1 VRESG
6 FFHAVGAQNKTTKKE
21 MDMFIRNIVAH
32 RPGKAFDGRC
42 LFAMG
47 ITVASAT
54 ASAAPTIELGGNT
67 TLDSSLTVNYTASM
81 RTAKQASQ
89 YLNDPNNDDGTRNFK
104 RGSLINNRLSL
115 FGELQLKHDNL
126 GAVLRG
132 SQFYDDVYNQK
143 NANDSPQT
151 VNKTGHNDGFSDE
164 TRRLSGSAA
173 RLLDA
178 YVYGN
183 FDVGETQYLSLKAG
197 RHLVAWGE
205 SLFWANISQGQA
217 PVDATKFNVP
227 GTEAKDSYLPV
238 GQVSGSWSLNENLA
252 LVGFYQYE
260 WEKTQLNPVGDY
272 FGSDTFGPGAEFYRL
287 GSAIVDSL
295 PNGVAVGYGGEK
307 DASDSGQWGL
317 GVRYRLTENTE
328 VGLFHY
334 RYNERVGSLFFD
346 FTGTT
351 QYSSLKNIG
360 HDGTASTY
368 RMGYFENVKLTGV
381 SFSSKVGDSV
391 QYAGDLSYRDGA
403 SVYLNNG
410 APTTGQIWQG
420 NLNASYILGPSMLA
434 QQTTF
439 MGEVVHQ
446 HIAGVDS
453 LTITGGGAGV
463 DGTFD
468 RFESATQTRGST
480 LLGIGAYMDYPS
492 IANGLDLSTK
502 VVWTQNVDGSA
513 YQGLGRD
520 EKRLTVGG
528 DFKYLGNF
536 QVGMTYVAY
545 LSSPDVAQGRL
556 LADRDYLSLNAK
568 YTF

>member
-1 VRESG
+1 MLTRNTVVRHSANLWG
-6 FFHAVGAQNKTTKKE
+6 
-21 MDMFIRNIVAH
+21 
-32 RPGKAFDGRC
+32 GRS
-42 LFAMG
+42 LLAAT
-47 ITVASAT
+47 ITVAGASAH
-54 ASAAPTIELGGNT
+54 AAPTIELGENT
-67 TLDSSLTVNYTASM
+67 TLESALTVNYTASM
-81 RTAKQASQ
+81 RTAKQANQ
-89 YLNDPNNDDGTRNFK
+89 YLNDLNNDDGTRNFK

-115 FGELQLKHDNL
+115 FGELLLKHDNL

-132 SQFYDDVYNQK
+132 SDFYDDVYHQR
-143 NANDSPQT
+143 NANDSPDT
-151 VNKTGHNDGFSDE
+151 VNKLGHNDGFSDE
-164 TRRLSGSAA
+164 TRRQSGSTA

-183 FDVGETQYLSLKAG
+183 FEMGETQYLSLKAG

-205 SLFWANISQGQA
+205 SLFWPNISQGQA

-238 GQVSGSWSLNENLA
+238 GQVSGSWSLNEDLA
-252 LVGFYQYE
+252 LVGYYQYE
-260 WEKTQLNPVGDY
+260 WEKTELNPVGDY
-272 FGSDTFGPGAEFYRL
+272 FGSDTFGPGAEFFRL
-287 GSAIVDSL
+287 GRGQVDRL
-295 PNGVAVGYGGEK
+295 PSGVAVGYGGEK
-307 DASDSGQWGL
+307 DPSDSGQWGV
-317 GVRYRLTENTE
+317 GVRYRVTENTE

-334 RYNERVGSLFFD
+334 RYHERIGALFFD

-351 QYSSLKNIG
+351 QYSSLKSIG
-360 HDGTASTY
+360 HDGTAPIY
-368 RMGYFENVKLTGV
+368 RLGYFEDVKLTGI

-410 APTTGQIWQG
+410 SPTTGQIWQG
-420 NLNASYILGPSMLA
+420 NLNASYILGPSLLA

-446 HIAGVDS
+446 RIAGVDS
-453 LTITGGGAGV
+453 LTITGGGPGV

-468 RFESATQTRGST
+468 EFESKTQTRGST
-480 LLGIGAYMDYPS
+480 LLGVGAYMDYPS

-536 QVGMTYVAY
+536 QIGMTYVAY

>member
-1 VRESG
+1 M
-6 FFHAVGAQNKTTKKE
+6 AMQN
-21 MDMFIRNIVAH
+21 
-32 RPGKAFDGRC
+32 
-42 LFAMG
+42 
-47 ITVASAT
+47 TVARHWGHRVIGGNLLVT
-54 ASAAPTIELGGNT
+54 AITLGSPAAYAAPTLQLGEDT

-81 RTAKQASQ
+81 RTAKQANE

-104 RGSLINNRLSL
+104 RGSLINNRMSL

-132 SQFYDDVYNQK
+132 SYFYDDVYNQR
-143 NANDSPQT
+143 NANNSPDT
-151 VNKTGHNDGFSDE
+151 VNKLGHNDEFTDR
-164 TRRLSGSAA
+164 TRKLSGNNA

-183 FDVGETQYLSLKAG
+183 FDVGETQYLSVKAG

-238 GQVSGSWSLNENLA
+238 GQVSASWSLNENLA
-252 LVGFYQYE
+252 LVGYYQYE
-260 WEKTQLNPVGDY
+260 WDKTQLNPVGDY

-287 GSAIVDSL
+287 GSGLVSSL
-295 PNGVAVGYGGEK
+295 PNGAAVAYAGEK
-307 DASDSGQWGL
+307 DPSNSGQWGL
-317 GVRYRLTENTE
+317 GVRYRITENTE
-328 VGLFHY
+328 IGLFHY
-334 RYNERVGSLFFD
+334 RYNERIASLFFD
-346 FTGTT
+346 FSGTT
-351 QYSSLKNIG
+351 QYSSNKGIG
-360 HDGTASTY
+360 HSGDPMTY
-368 RMGYFENVKLTGV
+368 RLGYFEDVKLTGI

-420 NLNASYILGPSMLA
+420 NLNASYILGPSFLA
-434 QQTTF
+434 QQSTF
-439 MGEVVHQ
+439 MAEVVHQ

-453 LTITGGGAGV
+453 LTITGGGEGV

-468 RFESATQTRGST
+468 KFLSATQTRGST

-492 IANGLDLSTK
+492 IFNGVDLNTK

-536 QVGMTYVAY
+536 QVGITYVAY
-545 LSSPDVAQGRL
+545 LSSPDIAQGRL
-556 LADRDYLSLNAK
+556 MADRDYLSLNAK
-568 YTF
+568 YAF

>member
-1 VRESG
+1 M
-6 FFHAVGAQNKTTKKE
+6 AMQN
-21 MDMFIRNIVAH
+21 
-32 RPGKAFDGRC
+32 
-42 LFAMG
+42 
-47 ITVASAT
+47 TVARHWGHRVIGGNLLVT
-54 ASAAPTIELGGNT
+54 AITLGSPAAYAAPTLQLGEDT

-81 RTAKQASQ
+81 RTAKQANE

-104 RGSLINNRLSL
+104 RGSLINNRMSL

-132 SQFYDDVYNQK
+132 SYFYDDVYNQR
-143 NANDSPQT
+143 NANDSPDT
-151 VNKTGHNDGFSDE
+151 VNKLGHNDEFTDR
-164 TRRLSGSAA
+164 TRKLSGNNA

-183 FDVGETQYLSLKAG
+183 FDVGETQYLSVKAG
-197 RHLVAWGE
+197 RHLVAGGE

-238 GQVSGSWSLNENLA
+238 GQVSASWSLNENLA
-252 LVGFYQYE
+252 LVGYYQYE
-260 WEKTQLNPVGDY
+260 WDKTQLNPVGDY

-287 GSAIVDSL
+287 ASGLVSSL
-295 PNGVAVGYGGEK
+295 PNGAAVAYAGEK
-307 DASDSGQWGL
+307 DPSNRGQWGL
-317 GVRYRLTENTE
+317 GVRYRITENTE
-328 VGLFHY
+328 IGLFHY
-334 RYNERVGSLFFD
+334 RYNERIASLFFD
-346 FTGTT
+346 FSGTT
-351 QYSSLKNIG
+351 QYSSNKGIG
-360 HDGTASTY
+360 HSGDPMTY
-368 RMGYFENVKLTGV
+368 RLGYFEDVKLTGI

-420 NLNASYILGPSMLA
+420 NLNASYILGPSFLA
-434 QQTTF
+434 QQSTF
-439 MGEVVHQ
+439 MAEVVHQ

-453 LTITGGGAGV
+453 LTITGGGEGV
-463 DGTFD
+463 YGTFD
-468 RFESATQTRGST
+468 KFLSATQTRGST

-492 IANGLDLSTK
+492 IANGVDLNTK

-536 QVGMTYVAY
+536 QVGITYVAY
-545 LSSPDVAQGRL
+545 LSSPDIAQGRL
-556 LADRDYLSLNAK
+556 MADRDYLSLNAK
-568 YTF
+568 YAF

>member
-1 VRESG
+1 MFTQNTVARHSG
-6 FFHAVGAQNKTTKKE
+6 HRVG
-21 MDMFIRNIVAH
+21 
-32 RPGKAFDGRC
+32 GRC
-42 LFAMG
+42 LLATAISVG
-47 ITVASAT
+47 SAT
-54 ASAAPTIELGGNT
+54 AYAAPTIELGENT

-81 RTAKQASQ
+81 RTAKQANQ

-115 FGELQLKHDNL
+115 FGELQLKHENL
-126 GAVLRG
+126 GAVVRG
-132 SQFYDDVYNQK
+132 SDFYDDAYHQD
-143 NANDSPQT
+143 NANDSPDT
-151 VNKTGHNDGFSDE
+151 VNKLGRHDDFSDKA
-164 TRRLSGSAA
+164 RQLSGGTA

-183 FDVGETQYLSLKAG
+183 FDVGDTQYLSLKAG

-205 SLFWANISQGQA
+205 SLFWPNISQGQA

-252 LVGFYQYE
+252 LLGYYQYK

-272 FGSDTFGPGAEFYRL
+272 FGSDTFGPGAEFFRL
-287 GSAIVDSL
+287 GSGVVDSL
-295 PNGVAVGYGGEK
+295 PNGAAVTYAGEK

-317 GVRYRLTENTE
+317 GMRYRLTENTE

-334 RYNERVGSLFFD
+334 RYNEHIGSLFFD
-346 FTGTT
+346 FTGNT
-351 QYSSLKNIG
+351 QYSSLNSIG
-360 HDGTASTY
+360 HKGNAMTY
-368 RMGYFENVKLTGV
+368 RLGYFEGVELTGV

-403 SVYLNNG
+403 SVYLSNG

-420 NLNASYILGPSMLA
+420 NLNAMYILGPSFLA
-434 QQTTF
+434 HQTTF

-446 HIAGVDS
+446 HIASVDS

-468 RFESATQTRGST
+468 QFESKTQTRGST
-480 LLGIGAYMDYPS
+480 LLGVGAYMDYPS
-492 IANGLDLSTK
+492 IATGLDLSTK

-536 QVGMTYVAY
+536 QIGMTYVAY

>member
-1 VRESG
+1 M
-6 FFHAVGAQNKTTKKE
+6 AMQN
-21 MDMFIRNIVAH
+21 
-32 RPGKAFDGRC
+32 
-42 LFAMG
+42 
-47 ITVASAT
+47 TVARHWGHRVIGGNLLVT
-54 ASAAPTIELGGNT
+54 AITLGSPAAYAAPTLQLGEDT

-81 RTAKQASQ
+81 RTAKQANE

-104 RGSLINNRLSL
+104 RGSLINNRMSL
-115 FGELQLKHDNL
+115 FGELQLKRDNL

-132 SQFYDDVYNQK
+132 SYFYDDVYNQR
-143 NANDSPQT
+143 NANNSPDT
-151 VNKTGHNDGFSDE
+151 VNKLGHNDEFTDR
-164 TRRLSGSAA
+164 TRKLSGNNA

-183 FDVGETQYLSLKAG
+183 FDVGETQYLSVKAG

-205 SLFWANISQGQA
+205 SLFWSNISQGQA

-238 GQVSGSWSLNENLA
+238 GQVSASWSLNENLA
-252 LVGFYQYE
+252 LVGYYQYE
-260 WEKTQLNPVGDY
+260 WDKTQLNPVGDY

-287 GSAIVDSL
+287 ASGLVSSL
-295 PNGVAVGYGGEK
+295 PNGAAVAYAGEK
-307 DASDSGQWGL
+307 DPSNSGQWGL
-317 GVRYRLTENTE
+317 GVRYRITENTE
-328 VGLFHY
+328 IGLFHY
-334 RYNERVGSLFFD
+334 RYNERIASLFFD
-346 FTGTT
+346 FSGTT
-351 QYSSLKNIG
+351 QYSSNKGIG
-360 HDGTASTY
+360 HSGDPMTY
-368 RMGYFENVKLTGV
+368 RLGYFEDVRLTGI

-420 NLNASYILGPSMLA
+420 NLNASYILGPSFLA
-434 QQTTF
+434 QQSTF
-439 MGEVVHQ
+439 MAEVVHQ

-453 LTITGGGAGV
+453 LTITGGGEGV

-468 RFESATQTRGST
+468 KFLSATQTRGST

-492 IANGLDLSTK
+492 IFNGVDLNTK

-536 QVGMTYVAY
+536 QVGITYVAY
-545 LSSPDVAQGRL
+545 LSSPDIAQGRL
-556 LADRDYLSLNAK
+556 MADRDYLSLNAK
-568 YTF
+568 YAF

>member
-1 VRESG
+1 
-6 FFHAVGAQNKTTKKE
+6 
-21 MDMFIRNIVAH
+21 MFTRNIVAR
-32 RPGKAFDGRC
+32 RPGNLIRGRC
-42 LFAMG
+42 LLATA

-54 ASAAPTIELGGNT
+54 TSAAPTIQLGENT

-132 SQFYDDVYNQK
+132 SDFYDDVYHQR
-143 NANDSPQT
+143 NANDSPET
-151 VNKTGHNDGFSDE
+151 VNKLGNNDGFSDK
-164 TRRLSGSAA
+164 TRHLSGSTA

-205 SLFWANISQGQA
+205 SLFWPNISQGQA

-238 GQVSGSWSLNENLA
+238 GQVSGSWSLNEKLA
-252 LVGFYQYE
+252 LVGYYQYK
-260 WEKTQLNPVGDY
+260 WEKTELNPVGDY

-287 GSAIVDSL
+287 GSGVVSSL
-295 PNGVAVGYGGEK
+295 PNGAAVAYAGEK
-307 DASDSGQWGL
+307 DASNSGQWGL
-317 GVRYRLTENTE
+317 GVRYRITENTE

-334 RYNERVGSLFFD
+334 RYNERIGSLFFD
-346 FTGTT
+346 FTGNT
-351 QYSSLKNIG
+351 QYSSLKSIG
-360 HDGTASTY
+360 HNGDAMTY
-368 RMGYFENVKLTGV
+368 RMGYFEDVKLTGI

-403 SVYLNNG
+403 SVYLSNG

-420 NLNASYILGPSMLA
+420 NLNTSYILGPSFLA
-434 QQTTF
+434 HQTTF
-439 MGEVVHQ
+439 VGEVVHQ
-446 HIAGVDS
+446 RIASVDS
-453 LTITGGGAGV
+453 LTITGGGVGV

-468 RFESATQTRGST
+468 TFESKTQTRGST
-480 LLGIGAYMDYPS
+480 LLGVGAYMDYPS
-492 IANGLDLSTK
+492 IADGLDLSTK

-513 YQGLGRD
+513 YQGLGRA

-536 QVGMTYVAY
+536 QVGMSYVAY

>member
-1 VRESG
+1 
-6 FFHAVGAQNKTTKKE
+6 
-21 MDMFIRNIVAH
+21 M
-32 RPGKAFDGRC
+32 
-42 LFAMG
+42 AMHN
-47 ITVASAT
+47 TVARHWGHRVIGGNLLVT
-54 ASAAPTIELGGNT
+54 AITLGSPAAYAAPTLQLGEDT

-81 RTAKQASQ
+81 RTAKQANE

-104 RGSLINNRLSL
+104 RGSLINNRMSL

-132 SQFYDDVYNQK
+132 SYFYDDVYNQR
-143 NANDSPQT
+143 NANDSPDT
-151 VNKTGHNDGFSDE
+151 VNKLGHNDEFTDR
-164 TRRLSGSAA
+164 TRKLSGNNA

-183 FDVGETQYLSLKAG
+183 FDVGETQYLSVKAG

-205 SLFWANISQGQA
+205 SLFWSNISQGQA

-238 GQVSGSWSLNENLA
+238 GQVSASWSLNENLA
-252 LVGFYQYE
+252 LVGYYQYE
-260 WEKTQLNPVGDY
+260 WDKTQLNPVGDY

-287 GSAIVDSL
+287 ASGLVSSL
-295 PNGVAVGYGGEK
+295 PNGAAVAYAGEK
-307 DASDSGQWGL
+307 DPSNSGQWGL
-317 GVRYRLTENTE
+317 GVRYRITENTE
-328 VGLFHY
+328 IGLFHY
-334 RYNERVGSLFFD
+334 RYNERIASLFFD
-346 FTGTT
+346 FSGTT
-351 QYSSLKNIG
+351 HYSSNKGIG
-360 HDGTASTY
+360 HSGDPMTY
-368 RMGYFENVKLTGV
+368 RLGYFEDVKLTGI

-420 NLNASYILGPSMLA
+420 NLNASYILGPSFLA
-434 QQTTF
+434 QQSTF
-439 MGEVVHQ
+439 MAEVVHQ

-453 LTITGGGAGV
+453 LTITGGGEGV

-468 RFESATQTRGST
+468 KFLSATQTRGST

-492 IANGLDLSTK
+492 IFNGVDLNTK

-536 QVGMTYVAY
+536 QVGITYVAY
-545 LSSPDVAQGRL
+545 LSSPDIAQGRL
-556 LADRDYLSLNAK
+556 MADRDYLSLNAK
-568 YTF
+568 YAF

>member
-1 VRESG
+1 M
-6 FFHAVGAQNKTTKKE
+6 AMQN
-21 MDMFIRNIVAH
+21 
-32 RPGKAFDGRC
+32 
-42 LFAMG
+42 
-47 ITVASAT
+47 TVARHWGHRVIGGNLLVT
-54 ASAAPTIELGGNT
+54 AITLGSPAAYAAPTLQLGEDT

-81 RTAKQASQ
+81 RTAKQANE

-104 RGSLINNRLSL
+104 RGSLINNRMSL

-132 SQFYDDVYNQK
+132 SYFYDDVYNQR
-143 NANDSPQT
+143 NANDSPDT
-151 VNKTGHNDGFSDE
+151 VNKLGHNDEFTDR
-164 TRRLSGSAA
+164 TRKLSGNNA

-183 FDVGETQYLSLKAG
+183 FDVGETQYLSVKAG

-205 SLFWANISQGQA
+205 SLFWSNISQGQA

-238 GQVSGSWSLNENLA
+238 GQVSASWSLNENLA
-252 LVGFYQYE
+252 LVGYYQYE
-260 WEKTQLNPVGDY
+260 WDKTQLNPVGDY

-287 GSAIVDSL
+287 ASGLVSSL
-295 PNGVAVGYGGEK
+295 PNGAAVAYAGEK
-307 DASDSGQWGL
+307 DPSNSGQWGL
-317 GVRYRLTENTE
+317 GVRYRITENTE
-328 VGLFHY
+328 IGLFHY
-334 RYNERVGSLFFD
+334 RYNERIASLFFD
-346 FTGTT
+346 FSGTT
-351 QYSSLKNIG
+351 QYSSNKGIG
-360 HDGTASTY
+360 HSGDPMTY
-368 RMGYFENVKLTGV
+368 RLGYFEDVKLTGI

-420 NLNASYILGPSMLA
+420 NLNASYILGPSFLA
-434 QQTTF
+434 QQSTF
-439 MGEVVHQ
+439 MAEVVHQ

-453 LTITGGGAGV
+453 LTITGGGEGV

-468 RFESATQTRGST
+468 KFLSATQTRGST

-492 IANGLDLSTK
+492 IANGVDLNTK

-536 QVGMTYVAY
+536 QVGITYVAY
-545 LSSPDVAQGRL
+545 LSSPDIAQGRL
-556 LADRDYLSLNAK
+556 MADRDYLSLNAK
-568 YTF
+568 YAF

>member
-1 VRESG
+1 M
-6 FFHAVGAQNKTTKKE
+6 AMQN
-21 MDMFIRNIVAH
+21 
-32 RPGKAFDGRC
+32 
-42 LFAMG
+42 
-47 ITVASAT
+47 TVARHWGHRVIGGNLLVT
-54 ASAAPTIELGGNT
+54 AITLGSPAAYAAPTLQLGEDT

-81 RTAKQASQ
+81 RTAKQANE

-104 RGSLINNRLSL
+104 RGSLINNRMSL
-115 FGELQLKHDNL
+115 FGELQLKRDNL

-132 SQFYDDVYNQK
+132 SYFYADVYNQR
-143 NANDSPQT
+143 NANNSPDT
-151 VNKTGHNDGFSDE
+151 VNKLGHNDEFTDR
-164 TRRLSGSAA
+164 TRKLSGNNA

-183 FDVGETQYLSLKAG
+183 FDVGETQYLSVKAG

-205 SLFWANISQGQA
+205 SLFWSNISQGQA

-238 GQVSGSWSLNENLA
+238 GQVSASWSLNENLA
-252 LVGFYQYE
+252 LVGYYQYE
-260 WEKTQLNPVGDY
+260 WDKTQLNPVGDY

-287 GSAIVDSL
+287 ASGLVSSL
-295 PNGVAVGYGGEK
+295 PNGAAVAYAGEK
-307 DASDSGQWGL
+307 DPSNSGQWGL
-317 GVRYRLTENTE
+317 GVRYRITENTE
-328 VGLFHY
+328 IGLFHY
-334 RYNERVGSLFFD
+334 RYNERIASLFFD
-346 FTGTT
+346 FSGTT
-351 QYSSLKNIG
+351 QYSSNKGIG
-360 HDGTASTY
+360 HSGDPMTY
-368 RMGYFENVKLTGV
+368 RLGYFEDVKLTGI

-420 NLNASYILGPSMLA
+420 NLNASYILGPSFLA
-434 QQTTF
+434 QQSTF
-439 MGEVVHQ
+439 MAEVVHQ

-453 LTITGGGAGV
+453 LTITGGGEGV

-468 RFESATQTRGST
+468 KFLSATQTRGST

-492 IANGLDLSTK
+492 IFNGVDLNTK

-536 QVGMTYVAY
+536 QVGITYVAY
-545 LSSPDVAQGRL
+545 LSSPDIAQGRL
-556 LADRDYLSLNAK
+556 MADRDYLSLNAK
-568 YTF
+568 YAF

>member
-1 VRESG
+1 MI
-6 FFHAVGAQNKTTKKE
+6 T
-21 MDMFIRNIVAH
+21 RNIVA
-32 RPGKAFDGRC
+32 RRSGNLLGGRC
-42 LFAMG
+42 LLAAAV
-47 ITVASAT
+47 TVASAT
-54 ASAAPTIELGGNT
+54 ASAAPTIELGENT

-81 RTAKQASQ
+81 RTARQASQ

-132 SQFYDDVYNQK
+132 SDFYDDVYHQR
-143 NANDSPQT
+143 NANDSPET
-151 VNKTGHNDGFSDE
+151 VNKLGRNDGFSDE
-164 TRRLSGSAA
+164 TRRLSGGTA

-183 FDVGETQYLSLKAG
+183 FDIGDTQYLSLKAG

-205 SLFWANISQGQA
+205 SLFWSNISQGQA

-238 GQVSGSWSLNENLA
+238 GQVSGSWSLNEDLA
-252 LVGFYQYE
+252 LVGYYQYE
-260 WEKTQLNPVGDY
+260 WEKTELNPVGDY
-272 FGSDTFGPGAEFYRL
+272 FGSDTFGPGAEFFRL
-287 GSAIVDSL
+287 GRGQVDRL
-295 PNGVAVGYGGEK
+295 PNGVAVGYGGAK
-307 DASDSGQWGL
+307 DPSDSGQWGL
-317 GVRYRLTENTE
+317 GVRYRITENTE

-351 QYSSLKNIG
+351 QYSSLKSIG
-360 HDGTASTY
+360 HDGTAPIY
-368 RMGYFENVKLTGV
+368 RLGYFEDVKLTGI

-434 QQTTF
+434 QQTTL

-446 HIAGVDS
+446 YIAGVDS
-453 LTITGGGAGV
+453 LTITGGEPGM

-468 RFESATQTRGST
+468 KFESAIQTRGST

-492 IANGLDLSTK
+492 VATGLDLSTK

-513 YQGLGRD
+513 YQGMGRD

-556 LADRDYLSLNAK
+556 LADRDYLSFNAK

>member
-1 VRESG
+1 MSLHNRIVPRGSISLLAAAVSLASG
-6 FFHAVGAQNKTTKKE
+6 
-21 MDMFIRNIVAH
+21 
-32 RPGKAFDGRC
+32 
-42 LFAMG
+42 
-47 ITVASAT
+47 T
-54 ASAAPTIELGGNT
+54 ASAGPSFELGENT
-67 TLDSSLTVNYTASM
+67 TLDTSLTVNYTASM
-81 RTAKQASQ
+81 RTAKPAHE
-89 YLNDPNNDDGTRNFK
+89 YLNALNNDDGTRNFK
-104 RGSLINNRLSL
+104 RGALINNRVSL
-115 FGELQLKHDNL
+115 FGELMLKHDNL

-132 SQFYDDVYNQK
+132 SHFYDDVYHQRND
-143 NANDSPQT
+143 NDSPGT
-151 VNKTGHNDGFSDE
+151 VNKIGRADGFSDD
-164 TRRLSGSAA
+164 TRRLSGSKA

-183 FDVGETQYLSLKAG
+183 FDIGDTQYLSVKAG

-238 GQVSGSWSLNENLA
+238 GQVSASWSLNENLA

-272 FGSDTFGPGAEFYRL
+272 FGSDTFGPGAEFFRL
-287 GSAIVDSL
+287 APGVIQNL
-295 PNGVAVGYGGEK
+295 PDQTFTGVNYAGELK
-307 DASDSGQWGL
+307 PKDSGQWGL
-317 GVRYRLTENTE
+317 GVRYRITENTE

-334 RYNERVGSLFFD
+334 RYHERIGSMFFD
-346 FTGTT
+346 FSGTT
-351 QYSSLKNIG
+351 DYSSLKRLARHATPG
-360 HDGTASTY
+360 VAPAY
-368 RMGYFENVKLTGV
+368 RLGYFEDVELTGI

-403 SVYLNNG
+403 SVYLDNG

-420 NLNASYILGPSMLA
+420 NLNASYIVGPSFLA

-446 HIAGVDS
+446 RIQGVDT
-453 LTITGGGAGV
+453 LTVSGGGPGV
-463 DGTFD
+463 DGVYD
-468 RFESATQTRGST
+468 NFESETQTRGST

-492 IANGLDLSTK
+492 IANGLDLTTK

-536 QVGMTYVAY
+536 QVGLTYVAY
-545 LSSPDVAQGRL
+545 LSSPDIAQGRL
-556 LADRDYLSLNAK
+556 MADRDYLSLNAK

>member
-1 VRESG
+1 
-6 FFHAVGAQNKTTKKE
+6 
-21 MDMFIRNIVAH
+21 MFMRN
-32 RPGKAFDGRC
+32 
-42 LFAMG
+42 
-47 ITVASAT
+47 TVARHSGRLIARRKLLATAITLGSAT
-54 ASAAPTIELGGNT
+54 AYAAPTIQLGENT

-81 RTAKQASQ
+81 RTSKQANQ
-89 YLNDPNNDDGTRNFK
+89 YLGDLNNDDGTRNFK

-132 SQFYDDVYNQK
+132 SDFYDDAYHQP
-143 NANDSPQT
+143 NANDSPDT
-151 VNKTGHNDGFSDE
+151 VNKLGHNDGFSDK
-164 TRRLSGSAA
+164 TRQLSGGTA

-205 SLFWANISQGQA
+205 SLFWSNISQGQA

-238 GQVSGSWSLNENLA
+238 GQVSASWSLNEDLA
-252 LVGFYQYE
+252 LVGYYQYE
-260 WEKTQLNPVGDY
+260 WDKTQLNPVGDY
-272 FGSDTFGPGAEFYRL
+272 FGSDTFGPGAEFFRL
-287 GSAIVDSL
+287 GSGQVSSL
-295 PNGVAVGYGGEK
+295 PNGAAVAYAGET

-317 GVRYRLTENTE
+317 GVRYRITENTE

-346 FTGTT
+346 FSGAT
-351 QYSSLKNIG
+351 QYSSMKSIG
-360 HDGTASTY
+360 HTGQALSY
-368 RMGYFENVKLTGV
+368 RMGYFEDVELTGV

-403 SVYLNNG
+403 SVYLDNG

-420 NLNASYILGPSMLA
+420 NLNASYILGPSILA

-453 LTITGGGAGV
+453 VTITGGGPGV

-468 RFESATQTRGST
+468 DFESRTQTRGST

-492 IANGLDLSTK
+492 IATGVDLSTK

-556 LADRDYLSLNAK
+556 LADRDYLSFNAK

>member
-1 VRESG
+1 M
-6 FFHAVGAQNKTTKKE
+6 AMQN
-21 MDMFIRNIVAH
+21 
-32 RPGKAFDGRC
+32 
-42 LFAMG
+42 
-47 ITVASAT
+47 TVARHWGHRVIGGNLLVT
-54 ASAAPTIELGGNT
+54 AITLGSPAAYAAPTLQLGEDT

-81 RTAKQASQ
+81 RTAKQANE

-104 RGSLINNRLSL
+104 RGSLINNRMSL

-132 SQFYDDVYNQK
+132 SYFYDDVYNQR
-143 NANDSPQT
+143 NANNSPDT
-151 VNKTGHNDGFSDE
+151 VNKLGHNDEFTDR
-164 TRRLSGSAA
+164 TRKLSGNNA

-183 FDVGETQYLSLKAG
+183 FDVGETQYLSVKAG

-205 SLFWANISQGQA
+205 SLFWSNISQGQA

-238 GQVSGSWSLNENLA
+238 GQVSASWSLNENLA
-252 LVGFYQYE
+252 LVGYYQYE
-260 WEKTQLNPVGDY
+260 WDKTQLNPVGDY

-287 GSAIVDSL
+287 ASGLVSSL
-295 PNGVAVGYGGEK
+295 PNGAAVAYAGEK
-307 DASDSGQWGL
+307 DPSNSGQWGL
-317 GVRYRLTENTE
+317 GVRYRITENTE
-328 VGLFHY
+328 IGLFHY
-334 RYNERVGSLFFD
+334 RYNERIASLFFD
-346 FTGTT
+346 FSGTT
-351 QYSSLKNIG
+351 QYSSNKGIG
-360 HDGTASTY
+360 HSGDPMTY
-368 RMGYFENVKLTGV
+368 RLGYFEDVKLTGI

-420 NLNASYILGPSMLA
+420 NLNASYILGPSFLA
-434 QQTTF
+434 QQSTF
-439 MGEVVHQ
+439 MAEVVHQ

-453 LTITGGGAGV
+453 LTITGGGEGV

-468 RFESATQTRGST
+468 KFLSATQTRGST

-492 IANGLDLSTK
+492 IMNGVDLNTK
-502 VVWTQNVDGSA
+502 VVWTQSVDGSA

-536 QVGMTYVAY
+536 QVGITYVAY
-545 LSSPDVAQGRL
+545 LSSPDIAQGRL
-556 LADRDYLSLNAK
+556 MADRDYLSLNAK
-568 YTF
+568 YAF

>member
-1 VRESG
+1 M
-6 FFHAVGAQNKTTKKE
+6 AMQN
-21 MDMFIRNIVAH
+21 
-32 RPGKAFDGRC
+32 
-42 LFAMG
+42 
-47 ITVASAT
+47 TVARHWGHRVIGGNLLVT
-54 ASAAPTIELGGNT
+54 AITLGSPAAYAAPTLQLGDDT

-81 RTAKQASQ
+81 RTAKQANE

-104 RGSLINNRLSL
+104 RGSLINNRMSL

-132 SQFYDDVYNQK
+132 SYFYDDVYNQR
-143 NANDSPQT
+143 NANDSPDT
-151 VNKTGHNDGFSDE
+151 VNKLGHNDEFTDR
-164 TRRLSGSAA
+164 TRKLSGNNA

-183 FDVGETQYLSLKAG
+183 FDVGETQYLSVKAG

-238 GQVSGSWSLNENLA
+238 GQVSASWSLNENLA
-252 LVGFYQYE
+252 LVGYYQYE
-260 WEKTQLNPVGDY
+260 WDKTQLNPVGDY

-287 GSAIVDSL
+287 ASGLVSSL
-295 PNGVAVGYGGEK
+295 PNGAAVAYAGEK
-307 DASDSGQWGL
+307 DPSNSGQWGL
-317 GVRYRLTENTE
+317 GVRYRITENTDI
-328 VGLFHY
+328 GLFHY
-334 RYNERVGSLFFD
+334 RYNERIASLFFD
-346 FTGTT
+346 FSGTT
-351 QYSSLKNIG
+351 QYSSNKGIG
-360 HDGTASTY
+360 HSGDPMTY
-368 RMGYFENVKLTGV
+368 RLGYFEDVKLTGI

-420 NLNASYILGPSMLA
+420 NLNASYILGPSFLA
-434 QQTTF
+434 QQSTF
-439 MGEVVHQ
+439 MAEVVHQ

-453 LTITGGGAGV
+453 LTITGGGEGV

-468 RFESATQTRGST
+468 KFLSATQTRGST

-492 IANGLDLSTK
+492 IANGVDLNTK

-536 QVGMTYVAY
+536 QVGITYVAY
-545 LSSPDVAQGRL
+545 LSSPDIAQGRL
-556 LADRDYLSLNAK
+556 MADRDYLSLNAK
-568 YTF
+568 YAF

>member
-1 VRESG
+1 M
-6 FFHAVGAQNKTTKKE
+6 QN
-21 MDMFIRNIVAH
+21 
-32 RPGKAFDGRC
+32 
-42 LFAMG
+42 
-47 ITVASAT
+47 TVARHWGHRVIGGNLLVT
-54 ASAAPTIELGGNT
+54 AITLGSPAAYAAPTLQLGEDT

-81 RTAKQASQ
+81 RTAKQANE

-104 RGSLINNRLSL
+104 RGSLINNRMSL

-132 SQFYDDVYNQK
+132 SYFYDDVYNQR
-143 NANDSPQT
+143 NANNSPDT
-151 VNKTGHNDGFSDE
+151 VNKLGHNDEFTDR
-164 TRRLSGSAA
+164 TRKLSGNNA

-183 FDVGETQYLSLKAG
+183 FDVGETQYLSVKAG

-205 SLFWANISQGQA
+205 SLFWSNISQGQA
-217 PVDATKFNVP
+217 PVDATKFNVS

-238 GQVSGSWSLNENLA
+238 GQVSASWSLNENLA
-252 LVGFYQYE
+252 LVGYYQYE
-260 WEKTQLNPVGDY
+260 WDKTQLNPVGDY

-287 GSAIVDSL
+287 ASGLVSSL
-295 PNGVAVGYGGEK
+295 PNGAAVAYAGEK
-307 DASDSGQWGL
+307 DPSNSGQWGL
-317 GVRYRLTENTE
+317 GVRYRITENTE
-328 VGLFHY
+328 IGLFHY
-334 RYNERVGSLFFD
+334 RYNERIASLFFD
-346 FTGTT
+346 FSGTT
-351 QYSSLKNIG
+351 QYSSNKGIG
-360 HDGTASTY
+360 HSGDPMTY
-368 RMGYFENVKLTGV
+368 RLGYFEDVKLTGI

-420 NLNASYILGPSMLA
+420 NLNASYILGPSFLA
-434 QQTTF
+434 QQSTF
-439 MGEVVHQ
+439 MAEVVHQ

-453 LTITGGGAGV
+453 LTITGGGEGV

-468 RFESATQTRGST
+468 KFLSATQTRGST

-492 IANGLDLSTK
+492 IFNGVDLNTK

-536 QVGMTYVAY
+536 QVGITYVVY
-545 LSSPDVAQGRL
+545 LSSPDIAQGRL
-556 LADRDYLSLNAK
+556 MADRDYLSLNAK
-568 YTF
+568 YAF

>member
-1 VRESG
+1 M
-6 FFHAVGAQNKTTKKE
+6 AMQN
-21 MDMFIRNIVAH
+21 
-32 RPGKAFDGRC
+32 
-42 LFAMG
+42 
-47 ITVASAT
+47 TVARHWGHRVIGGNLLVT
-54 ASAAPTIELGGNT
+54 AITIGSPAAYAAPTLQLGEDT

-81 RTAKQASQ
+81 RTAKQANE

-104 RGSLINNRLSL
+104 RGSLINNRMSF

-132 SQFYDDVYNQK
+132 SYFYDEVYNQR
-143 NANDSPQT
+143 NANNSPDT
-151 VNKTGHNDGFSDE
+151 VNKLGHNDEFTDR
-164 TRRLSGSAA
+164 TRKLSGNNA

-183 FDVGETQYLSLKAG
+183 FDVGETQYLSVKAG

-205 SLFWANISQGQA
+205 SLFWSNISQGQA

-238 GQVSGSWSLNENLA
+238 GQVSASWSLNENLA
-252 LVGFYQYE
+252 LVGYYQYE
-260 WEKTQLNPVGDY
+260 WDKTQLNPVGDY

-287 GSAIVDSL
+287 ASGLVSSL
-295 PNGVAVGYGGEK
+295 PNGAAVAYAGEK
-307 DASDSGQWGL
+307 DPSNSGQWGL
-317 GVRYRLTENTE
+317 GVRYRITENTE
-328 VGLFHY
+328 IGLFHY
-334 RYNERVGSLFFD
+334 RYNERIASLFFD
-346 FTGTT
+346 FSGTT
-351 QYSSLKNIG
+351 QYSSNKGIG
-360 HDGTASTY
+360 HSGDPMTY
-368 RMGYFENVKLTGV
+368 RLGYFEDVKLTGI

-420 NLNASYILGPSMLA
+420 NLNASYILGPSFLA
-434 QQTTF
+434 QQSTF
-439 MGEVVHQ
+439 MAEVVHQ

-453 LTITGGGAGV
+453 LTITGGGEGV

-468 RFESATQTRGST
+468 KFLSATQTRGST

-492 IANGLDLSTK
+492 IFNGVDLNTK

-536 QVGMTYVAY
+536 QVGITYVAY
-545 LSSPDVAQGRL
+545 LSSPDIAQGRL
-556 LADRDYLSLNAK
+556 MADRDYLSLNAK
-568 YTF
+568 YAF

>member
-1 VRESG
+1 
-6 FFHAVGAQNKTTKKE
+6 
-21 MDMFIRNIVAH
+21 M
-32 RPGKAFDGRC
+32 
-42 LFAMG
+42 AMHN
-47 ITVASAT
+47 TVARHWGHRVIGGNLLVT
-54 ASAAPTIELGGNT
+54 AITLGSPAAYAAPTLQLGEDT

-81 RTAKQASQ
+81 RTAKQANE

-104 RGSLINNRLSL
+104 RGSLINNRMSL

-132 SQFYDDVYNQK
+132 SYFYDDVYNQR
-143 NANDSPQT
+143 NANNSPDT
-151 VNKTGHNDGFSDE
+151 VNKLGHNDEFTDR
-164 TRRLSGSAA
+164 TRKLSGNNA

-183 FDVGETQYLSLKAG
+183 FDVGETQYLSVKAG

-238 GQVSGSWSLNENLA
+238 GQVSASWSLNENLA
-252 LVGFYQYE
+252 LVGYYQYE
-260 WEKTQLNPVGDY
+260 WDKTQLNPVGDY

-287 GSAIVDSL
+287 ASGLVSSL
-295 PNGVAVGYGGEK
+295 PNGAAVAYAGEK
-307 DASDSGQWGL
+307 APSNSGQWGL
-317 GVRYRLTENTE
+317 GVRYRITENTE

-334 RYNERVGSLFFD
+334 RYNERIASLFFD
-346 FTGTT
+346 FSGTT
-351 QYSSLKNIG
+351 QYSSNKGIG
-360 HDGTASTY
+360 HSGDPMTY
-368 RMGYFENVKLTGV
+368 RLGYFEDVKLTGI

-420 NLNASYILGPSMLA
+420 NLNASYILGPSFLA
-434 QQTTF
+434 QQSTF
-439 MGEVVHQ
+439 MAEVVHQ

-453 LTITGGGAGV
+453 LTITGGGEGV

-468 RFESATQTRGST
+468 KFLSATQTRGST

-492 IANGLDLSTK
+492 IMNGVDLNTK

-536 QVGMTYVAY
+536 QVGITYVAY
-545 LSSPDVAQGRL
+545 LSSPDIAQGRL
-556 LADRDYLSLNAK
+556 MADRDYLSLNAK
-568 YTF
+568 YAF

>member
-1 VRESG
+1 L
-6 FFHAVGAQNKTTKKE
+6 ATA
-21 MDMFIRNIVAH
+21 
-32 RPGKAFDGRC
+32 
-42 LFAMG
+42 
-47 ITVASAT
+47 ITLGSAAASAGP
-54 ASAAPTIELGGNT
+54 SLQLGEDT
-67 TLDSSLTVNYTASM
+67 TLDSTLTVNYTASM

-132 SQFYDDVYNQK
+132 SHFYDDAYHQR
-143 NANDSPQT
+143 NANDSPDT
-151 VNKTGHNDGFSDE
+151 VNKLGHNDGFSDK
-164 TRRLSGSAA
+164 TRELSGGRA

-205 SLFWANISQGQA
+205 SLFWSNISQGQA

-238 GQVSGSWSLNENLA
+238 GQVSGSWSLNEDLA
-252 LVGFYQYE
+252 LVGYYQYE
-260 WEKTQLNPVGDY
+260 WEKTDLNPVGDY
-272 FGSDTFGPGAEFYRL
+272 FGSDTFGPGAEFFRL
-287 GSAIVDSL
+287 GSGQVSSL
-295 PNGVAVGYGGEK
+295 PNGAAVAFAGDK

-317 GVRYRLTENTE
+317 GVRYRITENTE
-328 VGLFHY
+328 VGVFHY
-334 RYNERVGSLFFD
+334 RYNERVGSMFFD

-351 QYSSLKNIG
+351 RYSSLKNIG
-360 HDGTASTY
+360 HTGEAMTY
-368 RMGYFENVKLTGV
+368 RLGYFEDVKLTGI

-403 SVYLNNG
+403 AVYLASG

-420 NLNASYILGPSMLA
+420 NLNTSYILGPSLLA

-439 MGEVVHQ
+439 MAEVVHQ
-446 HIAGVDS
+446 RIAGVDK
-453 LTITGGGAGV
+453 LTISGGGPGV

-468 RFESATQTRGST
+468 NFESDTQTRGST

-492 IANGLDLSTK
+492 VATGLDLSTK

-520 EKRLTVGG
+520 EKRLTLGG

-536 QVGMTYVAY
+536 QIGMTYVAY

-568 YTF
+568 YSF

>member
-1 VRESG
+1 M
-6 FFHAVGAQNKTTKKE
+6 AMQN
-21 MDMFIRNIVAH
+21 
-32 RPGKAFDGRC
+32 
-42 LFAMG
+42 
-47 ITVASAT
+47 TVARHWGHRVIGGNLLVT
-54 ASAAPTIELGGNT
+54 AITLGSPAAYAAPTLQLGEDT

-81 RTAKQASQ
+81 RTAKQANE

-104 RGSLINNRLSL
+104 RGSLINNRMSL

-132 SQFYDDVYNQK
+132 SYFYDDVYNQR
-143 NANDSPQT
+143 NANDSPDT
-151 VNKTGHNDGFSDE
+151 VNKLGHNDEFTDR
-164 TRRLSGSAA
+164 TRKLSGNNA

-183 FDVGETQYLSLKAG
+183 FDVGETQYLSVKAG

-205 SLFWANISQGQA
+205 SLFWSNISQGQA

-238 GQVSGSWSLNENLA
+238 GQVSASWSLNENLA
-252 LVGFYQYE
+252 LVGYYQYE
-260 WEKTQLNPVGDY
+260 WDKTQLNPVGDY

-287 GSAIVDSL
+287 GSGLVSSL
-295 PNGVAVGYGGEK
+295 PNGAAVAYAGEK
-307 DASDSGQWGL
+307 DPSNSGQWGL
-317 GVRYRLTENTE
+317 GVRYRITENTE
-328 VGLFHY
+328 IGLFHY
-334 RYNERVGSLFFD
+334 RYNERIASLFFD
-346 FTGTT
+346 FSGTT
-351 QYSSLKNIG
+351 QYSSNKGIG
-360 HDGTASTY
+360 HSGDPMTY
-368 RMGYFENVKLTGV
+368 RLGYFEDVKLTGI

-420 NLNASYILGPSMLA
+420 NLNASYILGPSFLA
-434 QQTTF
+434 QQSTF
-439 MGEVVHQ
+439 MAEVVHQ

-453 LTITGGGAGV
+453 LTITGGGEGV

-468 RFESATQTRGST
+468 KFLSATQTRGST

-492 IANGLDLSTK
+492 IFNGVDLNTK

-536 QVGMTYVAY
+536 QVGITYVAY
-545 LSSPDVAQGRL
+545 LSSPDIAQGRL
-556 LADRDYLSLNAK
+556 MADRDYLSLNAK
-568 YTF
+568 YAF

>member
-1 VRESG
+1 M
-6 FFHAVGAQNKTTKKE
+6 HN
-21 MDMFIRNIVAH
+21 
-32 RPGKAFDGRC
+32 
-42 LFAMG
+42 
-47 ITVASAT
+47 TVARHWGHRVIGGNLLVT
-54 ASAAPTIELGGNT
+54 AITLGSPAAYAAPTLQLGEDT

-81 RTAKQASQ
+81 RTAKQANE

-104 RGSLINNRLSL
+104 RGSLINNRMSL

-132 SQFYDDVYNQK
+132 SYFYDDVYNQR
-143 NANDSPQT
+143 NANDSPDT
-151 VNKTGHNDGFSDE
+151 VNKLGHNDEFTDR
-164 TRRLSGSAA
+164 TRKLSGNNA

-183 FDVGETQYLSLKAG
+183 FDVGETQYLSVKAG

-205 SLFWANISQGQA
+205 SLFWSNISQGQA

-238 GQVSGSWSLNENLA
+238 GQVSASWSLNENLA
-252 LVGFYQYE
+252 LVGYYQYE
-260 WEKTQLNPVGDY
+260 WDKTQLNPVGDY

-287 GSAIVDSL
+287 ASGLVSSL
-295 PNGVAVGYGGEK
+295 PNGAAVAYAGEK
-307 DASDSGQWGL
+307 DPSNSGQWGL
-317 GVRYRLTENTE
+317 GVRYRITENTE

-334 RYNERVGSLFFD
+334 RYNERIASLFFD
-346 FTGTT
+346 FSGTT
-351 QYSSLKNIG
+351 QYSSNKGIG
-360 HDGTASTY
+360 HSGDPMTY
-368 RMGYFENVKLTGV
+368 RLGYFEDVKLTGI

-420 NLNASYILGPSMLA
+420 NLNASYILGPSFLA
-434 QQTTF
+434 QQSTF
-439 MGEVVHQ
+439 MAEVVHQ

-453 LTITGGGAGV
+453 LTITGGGEGV

-468 RFESATQTRGST
+468 KFLSATQTRGST

-492 IANGLDLSTK
+492 IANGVDLNTK

-536 QVGMTYVAY
+536 QVGITYVAY
-545 LSSPDVAQGRL
+545 LSSPDIAQGRL
-556 LADRDYLSLNAK
+556 MADRDYLSLNAK
-568 YTF
+568 YAF